1 MPLTRRTFLLIMTL
15 ALGLAVNR
23 QAVAHAL
30 VVESAPAS
38 DSSVAGPEIP
48 ITLRFNSRL
57 DHQRSRLTLIGP
69 DGTERRLTLSQ
80 ASAPD
85 ILQAMASGVAPGAY
99 KLRWQVLAIDGHITR
114 GDIPFRVTR
123 P

>member
-1 MPLTRRTFLLIMTL
+1 MSLTRRIFPFIVALCL
-15 ALGLAVNR
+15 AFAPGR
-23 QAVAHAL
+23 QAAAHAL
-30 VVESAPAS
+30 VVESSPAI
-38 DSSVAGPEIP
+38 DGSVVGPQVD

-69 DGTERRLTLSQ
+69 DGTEHRLALSP
-80 ASAPD
+80 ADAPD
-85 ILQAMASGVAPGAY
+85 ILQAKATDVTPGAY

-114 GDIPFRVTR
+114 GDIPFRVTQ

>member
-1 MPLTRRTFLLIMTL
+1 MSLTRQIFPLIVGLCL
-15 ALGLAVNR
+15 AFAASP

-30 VVESAPAS
+30 IIESSPAI
-38 DSSVAGPEIP
+38 DSSVAGPQFD

-57 DHQRSRLTLIGP
+57 DQQRSRLTLIGA
-69 DGTERRLTLSQ
+69 DATEHRLTLSP
-80 ASAPD
+80 AGAPD
-85 ILQAMASGVAPGAY
+85 VLQAKAADVAPGTY

-114 GDIPFRVTR
+114 GDIPFRVTQ